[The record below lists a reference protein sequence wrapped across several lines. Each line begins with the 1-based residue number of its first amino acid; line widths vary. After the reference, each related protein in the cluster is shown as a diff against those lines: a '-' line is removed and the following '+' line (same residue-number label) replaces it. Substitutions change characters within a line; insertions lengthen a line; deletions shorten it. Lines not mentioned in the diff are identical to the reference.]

1 MNKLAFLLCLM
12 LTACSC
18 GGGHGDGGAG
28 QGGGPGGGGGNPII
42 ATKFKYTAPTNAGV
56 FRILKDT
63 HTSTDTRIVLYLT
76 GPAGDIRALALIH
89 EIDKAYGWEQLSVYI
104 PANNRVW
111 SRGNEYAVYALSD
124 SVFPANDMIA
134 AWAINL
140 PPNRPV
146 GTVTFKIVKFQSV
159 DKARVLNS
167 VLPEVGVLEATQ

>member
-18 GGGHGDGGAG
+18 GGGHGGPAT
-28 QGGGPGGGGGNPII
+28 GGGEPGGGGGNPVI
-42 ATKFKYTAPTNAGV
+42 ATKFKYTPTANPNV
-56 FRILKDT
+56 FRILEDT

-76 GPAGDIRALALIH
+76 GPAGDLRAFALIH

-111 SRGNEYAVYALSD
+111 NRGNEYAVYALSD
-124 SVFPANDMIA
+124 SSFPGNDMIA

-146 GTVTFKIVKFQSV
+146 GTVTFKITKFQSV

-167 VLPEVGVLEATQ
+167 VLPDVGILEAVQ